1 MSTLSRVPSIH
12 DPNRQTPGRPS
23 RRRGAAAPS
32 RRGLWLAL
40 ALIGAAIAAG
50 GLGSVLAE
58 DAGTAPA
65 QPAGEKT
72 EGKTAEKPQDGKEA
86 KKPSP
91 YEWRDLFDGK
101 ALDDWK
107 APQFGGE
114 GQVRVQDGAIVLER
128 GDTMTGIT
136 YTGKDLPKTNYEI
149 EWVAKRTDGIDFFA
163 TLTFP
168 VGESFCSLV
177 TGGWG
182 GTVVGL
188 SSINFYDASDNE
200 TTQFKVFKDNQW
212 YKFRVRVTDVKIE
225 AWIDGEKVV
234 DFVIGKNKLSTR
246 FEVELCK
253 PLGFSSWCSTGVIKS
268 VRLRQLTPD
277 EVKVIEDEAKS
288 RPY

>member
-1 MSTLSRVPSIH
+1 MRRLSLVPALFCV
-12 DPNRQTPGRPS
+12 PV
-23 RRRGAAAPS
+23 
-32 RRGLWLAL
+32 LAL
-40 ALIGAAIAAG
+40 SSFG
-50 GLGSVLAE
+50 GVLAE
-58 DAGTAPA
+58 NAP
-65 QPAGEKT
+65 PANPPAVEKAD
-72 EGKTAEKPQDGKEA
+72 GKAAEKPQDGKES

-114 GQVRVQDGAIVLER
+114 GNVRVQDGAIILER
-128 GDTMTGIT
+128 GDTMTGVT

-163 TLTFP
+163 TATFP
-168 VGESFCSLV
+168 VGESFCSFV

-182 GTVVGL
+182 GTIVGL

-212 YKFRVRVTDVKIE
+212 YKFRVRVTDAKIE
-225 AWIDGEKVV
+225 GWIDGEKVV
-234 DFVIGKNKLSTR
+234 DFVIGKNKISTR

-277 EVKVIEDEAKS
+277 EVKAIEEDAKS

>member
-1 MSTLSRVPSIH
+1 MSANSFTPAVCRA
-12 DPNRQTPGRPS
+12 NRLTRGNIS
-23 RRRGAAAPS
+23 RRLGTAGRM
-32 RRGLWLAL
+32 RRLSLVPALFCVPVLAL
-40 ALIGAAIAAG
+40 SSFG
-50 GLGSVLAE
+50 GVLAE
-58 DAGTAPA
+58 NAP
-65 QPAGEKT
+65 PANPPAVEKAD
-72 EGKTAEKPQDGKEA
+72 GKAAEKPQDGKES

-114 GQVRVQDGAIVLER
+114 GNVRVQDGAIILER
-128 GDTMTGIT
+128 GDTMTGVT

-163 TLTFP
+163 TATFP
-168 VGESFCSLV
+168 VGESFCSFV

-182 GTVVGL
+182 GTIVGL

-212 YKFRVRVTDVKIE
+212 YKFRVRVTDAKIE
-225 AWIDGEKVV
+225 GWIDGEKVV
-234 DFVIGKNKLSTR
+234 DFVIGKNKISTR

-277 EVKVIEDEAKS
+277 EVKAIEEDAKS

>member
-1 MSTLSRVPSIH
+1 MSAISRIFSTSDADQATSGLGCRWP
-12 DPNRQTPGRPS
+12 
-23 RRRGAAAPS
+23 
-32 RRGLWLAL
+32 GLWVTLRRLWPAL
-40 ALIGAAIAAG
+40 ALLVAPAFGPIGSG
-50 GLGSVLAE
+50 GACAE
-58 DAGTAPA
+58 DAGNAPA
-65 QPAGEKT
+65 PSAAEKAD
-72 EGKTAEKPQDGKEA
+72 EKTAEKPREGKEA

-101 ALDDWK
+101 SLDDWK

-114 GQVRVQDGAIVLER
+114 GIVRVQDGTIILER
-128 GDTMTGIT
+128 GDTMTGVT

-163 TLTFP
+163 TATFP
-168 VGESFCSLV
+168 VGESFCSFV

-182 GTVVGL
+182 GTIVGL

-200 TTQFKVFKDNQW
+200 TTQFKSFKDNQW
-212 YKFRVRVTDVKIE
+212 YKFRVRVTQAKIE

-234 DFVIGKNKLSTR
+234 DFVIGKNKIGTR

-253 PLGFSSWCSTGVIKS
+253 PLGFSSWCSTGVIQS

-277 EVKVIEDEAKS
+277 EVKVVEDEAKA